1 MFEEIRNEV
10 KEVIKNSN
18 NNEINNNSNNKN
30 IGIYMIYIDNFN
42 DDKIIPIYIGQTG
55 YGKNRNFQNRYK
67 EHLQEVM
74 ALNRLRYDYYKYVL
88 LSNFYDGHYKACK
101 IFQYMVDHDC
111 TLKDFHMIVLE
122 ELEINNNNIQE
133 LLDKKEQEY
142 FSKYL
147 PAFFGFNQTNA
158 VTEGAKEAFSS
169 IKEDGKYVKSDKLLK
184 YELEDCENFLKYFGY
199 GYTKFNYYHC
209 YPKAYNIEANDK
221 EISYKLKEKID
232 LLRSKYYDE
241 NKFKPYQDKISKLAD
256 KIKKVNNEK
265 ENLEKEFE
273 EIYAPKIK
281 GYCKENKKG
290 LVQKYKDIVNLAIYQ
305 DKKDIKNFKSYLEKK
320 KINVNIL
327 DIINKDI
334 EFTNWRKQYI
344 KCIKNNH
351 KLKDEINKCRYLIKI
366 DDLMRI
372 LPKKEYAAFPLKDK
386 YQEIEFSNLE
396 DNELIINFEFSNYG
410 TNWNFDFSLIK
421 MDYKLY
427 INNKNV
433 EKKNIFIKSYKENE
447 ENEDY
452 YIEKDFGAE
461 FKSRKTPFR
470 VTNFPNYISTAME
483 IQNGINDFT
492 LKDKPKIDLE
502 EILDE
507 LNGLINEKTK
517 VKIEV
522 RNKMKTKC
530 KEFIDC
536 RYRKDNLLKKK
547 ILNYLSKRR

>member
-1 MFEEIRNEV
+1 MFEEIKNEI
-10 KEVIKNSN
+10 IKIVRSN
-18 NNEINNNSNNKN
+18 NYIEINNHSNNKN

-55 YGKNRNFQNRYK
+55 CGKDRNFQNRYK
-67 EHLQEVM
+67 EHLLEVM
-74 ALNRLRYDYYKYVL
+74 ALNRLKYDYYKYVL
-88 LSNFYDGHYKACK
+88 FGGFYEGHYKSCK
-101 IFQYMVDHDC
+101 IFQYMVDHNC

-122 ELEINNNNIQE
+122 EVDSNSNNIEE

-147 PAFFGFNQTNA
+147 PAFFGFNQINTLI
-158 VTEGAKEAFSS
+158 ES
-169 IKEDGKYVKSDKLLK
+169 IKESQHSKNVKSDKLLK
-184 YELEDCENFLKYFGY
+184 YKLEDCENFLKYFGY

-209 YPKAYNIEANDK
+209 YPKAYNIEKDDK
-221 EISYKLKEKID
+221 EISYKLKKKIE
-232 LLRSKYYDE
+232 LLKSKYYDE

-427 INNKNV
+427 LNSKTI
-433 EKKNIFIKSYKENE
+433 EKKNIFIKLHKEKKDSH
-447 ENEDY
+447 EDY
-452 YIEKDFGAE
+452 FEKDFNDR
-461 FKSRKTPFR
+461 FKFHKLPFC
-470 VTNFPNYISTAME
+470 VIKYPDYISTTME
-483 IQNGINDFT
+483 FQNGINDFT
-492 LKDKPKIDLE
+492 LMDKPKIDFE
-502 EILDE
+502 RVLDE
-507 LNGLINEKTK
+507 LNTLINEQTK
-517 VKIEV
+517 VTIKV
-522 RNKMKTKC
+522 RNRMKNKC
-530 KEFIDC
+530 KEVIE
-536 RYRKDNLLKKK
+536 YNYKEDNLLKNK
-547 ILNYLSKRR
+547 ILKSLNKRR